1 MTGKLNGN
9 YNWRVVEV
17 QRLTVF
23 RLYIISSKDF
33 KEVTNMT
40 NFTVIRVHRN
50 DKGECCLCAVE
61 RTFDNIDEAEV
72 YASTMN
78 LRYKGTSVSWVIDKY

>member
-1 MTGKLNGN
+1 
-9 YNWRVVEV
+9 
-17 QRLTVF
+17 
-23 RLYIISSKDF
+23 
-33 KEVTNMT
+33 MT